1 VRSGRSGARAAAL
14 TVSLLATALSLMAL
28 QLESEP
34 LSPQSRLNQGIAE
47 ADSLAQAVGRLDG
60 RWPPLYPMALRSLG
74 AVGIP
79 IHHANAL
86 LFLAT
91 LALLVPVGR
100 RVAPRVDPAWWIALY
115 AVASFNAFNLRQLA
129 SEALLIPLSLAAF
142 YLASYPSSRRS
153 RALDSGLAALLAL
166 SCLTRY
172 FAAVSLLPVVG
183 VALLWHGEGAT
194 RERIS
199 RAALITGAASL
210 PVLAWMLYAQSESGF
225 LTGMDRTTARSLF
238 AQQTTLPA
246 NLLSTARAIF
256 LDFLTPGEVAT
267 QAAVGLRWSWHPVG
281 IVVGCGAL
289 GLAGLCTRVALRS
302 AGSPAREDREAG
314 RLALL
319 LPGLSIGYLLLTIGV
334 WSITNNDPI
343 YTRFLYPSYV
353 FFGLAGAH
361 VYSHTK
367 ERLADDRTSRR
378 PFQWLYGLLLGTH
391 GAGTLWIVLRDLS
404 AL

>member
-1 VRSGRSGARAAAL
+1 MRSGRSGARAAAL
-14 TVSLLATALSLMAL
+14 GVALLATALSLVAL

-34 LSPQSRLNQGIAE
+34 LSPQSWLNQGTAK
-47 ADSLAQAVGRLDG
+47 ADSLARAIARLDG
-60 RWPPLYPMALRSLG
+60 RWPPLYPMVLRSLG

-79 IHHANAL
+79 IQHANAL

-115 AVASFNAFNLRQLA
+115 AVASFNAFNLHQLS

-142 YLASYPSSRRS
+142 YLASHPSTRRS

-172 FAAVSLLPVVG
+172 FAVVSLLPVVG
-183 VALLWHGEGAT
+183 VALLWHGEGTT

-199 RAALITGAASL
+199 RAYLITGAASL

-225 LTGMDRTTARSLF
+225 LTGMDRSLF
-238 AQQTTLPA
+238 AQQTALPA

-256 LDFLTPGEVAT
+256 LDFLAPGEVAT

-302 AGSPAREDREAG
+302 ARSPAREDREAG

-319 LPGLSIGYLLLTIGV
+319 LAGLSIGYLLLTIGV
-334 WSITNNDPI
+334 WSVTNNDPI

-367 ERLADDRTSRR
+367 ERLANDRASRR

-391 GAGTLWIVLRDLS
+391 AAGTLWIVLHDLS
-404 AL
+404 TR